1 MKVKRKE
8 TGSVSATN
16 CYNGTNDNAGCG
28 VTGDSAT
35 YGEAFNKKGGGI
47 MAMELR
53 PAGIRIWQFLRSDIP
68 SDITANTPDPSSWGE
83 ALADFPNTDCDI
95 ESHFK
100 NLTIIANIEICG
112 DWAGATDVY
121 TYVFSSL
128 VSLVDEWKA
137 NLYGLIVLK
146 IAVLELALSTLPRM
160 LRLSRQHTLSSAI
173 SPFINHPV

>member
-28 VTGDSAT
+28 VTGDSVT
-35 YGEAFNKKGGGI
+35 YGEAFNEKGGGI

-53 PAGIRIWQFLRSDIP
+53 PAGIRMWQFLRSDIP
-68 SDITANTPDPSSWGE
+68 SDITAHTPDPSSWGE

-121 TYVFSSL
+121 T
-128 VSLVDEWKA
+128 
-137 NLYGLIVLK
+137 
-146 IAVLELALSTLPRM
+146 
-160 LRLSRQHTLSSAI
+160 
-173 SPFINHPV
+173 